1 MNLVTLLVA
10 LVVLGFVVAVIWGII
25 AAVRKK

>member
-10 LVVLGFVVAVIWGII
+10 LVVIGFVVAVIWGIV
-25 AAVRKK
+25 AALRKK